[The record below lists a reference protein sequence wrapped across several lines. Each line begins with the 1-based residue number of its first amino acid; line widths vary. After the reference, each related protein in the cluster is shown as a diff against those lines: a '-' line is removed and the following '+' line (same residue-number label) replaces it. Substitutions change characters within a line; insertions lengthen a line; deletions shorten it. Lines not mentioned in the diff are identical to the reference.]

1 MIPQPTDKAAEALSL
16 AQAGQKNLLEL
27 NVAEGLIAQLIAG
40 HSPIETVV
48 VTNRLLRKNNANVET
63 LQAQGKLGPNETYI
77 GVKLIDQ
84 NIKTALPPLLSY
96 LKQSPRL
103 ATFSP
108 GNNGYLD
115 AEFTRV
121 MQPTGWEV
129 PYIEVLDGAELNGL
143 SYMQVRNDPTSLGS
157 VALKCIPF
165 DEIIYDRRLKSIQDS
180 PLVMIKHVVTSVS
193 FYDWDSFENFDKDSD
208 GYKNLAK
215 QLLSSAP
222 DAISD
227 NLVIFETYVKVSGL
241 VYRGWYYKGSKQWLK
256 APLPFSNGIE
266 ESVPQ
271 VSDNPE
277 DVMATPTLVRGPV
290 HLTYYPI
297 VVKSISI
304 TENTR
309 HIEIEGTAAD
319 SYNKQEAVTNL
330 MTDAV
335 NGCKNASRTMWSP
348 DGQNTDGAAPKQ
360 LQFTIA
366 RNAIWQTPMRAFTA
380 PWPDPMI
387 FKGIEGLIQ
396 QNATENNQ
404 VAWAVNNRKDTR
416 KTAAEI
422 TAATSQQS
430 LLTGTSALV
439 FSIFLRDLFT
449 MTWPIVQSA
458 AIAGRIQFLTKMP
471 EEEKQTALSKPY
483 EVKPAGDIDFAEREQ
498 RINMLLQDLP
508 MFQGT
513 PVGKLVMAEYI
524 RLRYPD
530 KATEWAEGLGQS
542 NDDQLIQ
549 GLAQALQAAVTSPE
563 GQLKPEF
570 APEQQ
575 ALQQLQQAV
584 QQRLAQTPNASQPQ
598 QGQSAPM
605 APQP

>member
-1 MIPQPTDKAAEALSL
+1 MIPQPTDKVAEDASL
-16 AQAGQKNLLEL
+16 ALAGQKNLLDL
-27 NVAEGLIAQLIAG
+27 SVADGLIANLIAS
-40 HSPIETVV
+40 HASIETVM
-48 VTNRLLRKNNANVET
+48 VTNRRLRKNTANVEA
-63 LQAQGKLGPNETYI
+63 LQASGKLGPNETFI

-129 PYIEVLDGAELNGL
+129 PYIQVLDGAELNGL
-143 SYMQVRNDPTSLGS
+143 SYMQVRNDPTTLGS
-157 VALKCIPF
+157 VTFKAIPF
-165 DEIIYDRRLKSIQDS
+165 DEIIYDRRLNTIQDS
-180 PLVMIKHVVTSVS
+180 PLVLIKHIVTSVS
-193 FYDWDSFENFDKDSD
+193 FYDWDSFENFDRESDS
-208 GYKNLAK
+208 YKNLAK
-215 QLLSSAP
+215 KLRSATP
-222 DAISD
+222 ETISD
-227 NLVIFETYVKVSGL
+227 NLVIFETYVKVKGL
-241 VYRGWYYKGSKQWLK
+241 VYRGWFVKDNKQWLK
-256 APLPFSNGIE
+256 SPLPFSNGIE

-277 DVMATPTLVRGPV
+277 DVMSTPTLVRGPV

-304 TENTR
+304 TENCC

-319 SYNKQEAVTNL
+319 AYNKQEAATNL
-330 MTDAV
+330 MTAAV
-335 NGCKNASRTMWSP
+335 NSCKLAAVTMWSP
-348 DGQNTDGAAPKQ
+348 DGQNVDGAAPAQ
-360 LQFTIA
+360 LQFTVA
-366 RNAIWQTPMRAFTA
+366 KNAIWKTPMRAFNA
-380 PWPDPMI
+380 PWPDPQI
-387 FKGIEGLIQ
+387 FKGIESLIQ

-416 KTAAEI
+416 KTATEI
-422 TAATSQQS
+422 SAAQSQQS

-458 AIAGRIQFLTKMP
+458 AIAGRIQFLSDMEPPAK
-471 EEEKQTALSKPY
+471 EEALNKPY
-483 EVKPAGDIDFAEREQ
+483 EVKPAGDIDFAEREK
-498 RINMLLQDLP
+498 RISMLAQDLP

-513 PVGKLVMAEYI
+513 PVGKLVMEEYV

-530 KATEWAEGLGQS
+530 KAAEWTKGLGAS

-549 GLAQALQAAVTSPE
+549 GLAQALQSSVMTPE

-570 APEQQ
+570 EQDK
-575 ALQQLQQAV
+575 ASFEQLQQAV
-584 QQRLAQTPNASQPQ
+584 QQRLAQTPNAQSQQSQP
-598 QGQSAPM
+598 A
-605 APQP
+605 

>member
-1 MIPQPTDKAAEALSL
+1 MIPQPTDKGAEAASL
-16 AQAGQKNLLEL
+16 ALAGQKNLLDL
-27 NVAEGLIAQLIAG
+27 NVADGLIANLLAG
-40 HSPIETVV
+40 HAPIETIV
-48 VTNRLLRKNNANVET
+48 VTNRKLRKNNANVET
-63 LQAQGKLGPNETYI
+63 LQAQGKLGPNETFI

-121 MQPTGWEV
+121 MQPPGWEV

-143 SYMQVRNDPTSLGS
+143 AYMQVRNDPLALGS
-157 VALKCIPF
+157 VSLKCIPF

-180 PLVMIKHVVTSVS
+180 PIVLIKHVVTSVS
-193 FYDWDSFENFDKDSD
+193 FYDWDSFENFDKESD
-208 GYKNLAK
+208 AYKTLAR
-215 QLLSSAP
+215 QLLSNNISEI
-222 DAISD
+222 ISD
-227 NLVIFETYVKVSGL
+227 NLTIFETYVKVSGL
-241 VYRGWYYKGSKQWLK
+241 VYRGWYYKSAKQWLK
-256 APLPFSNGIE
+256 APLPFSNGVE

-271 VSDNPE
+271 VSEAPE
-277 DVMATPTLVRGPV
+277 DVMATPTLVRQPA

-304 TENTR
+304 TEDTR
-309 HIEIEGTAAD
+309 HIEIEGAAAD
-319 SYNKQEAVTNL
+319 DYNKQEAVTNL
-330 MTDAV
+330 MTAAV
-335 NGCKNASRTMWSP
+335 NGCKQASVTMWSP
-348 DGQNTDGAAPKQ
+348 DGQNVDGAAPKQ
-360 LQFTIA
+360 IAFTIA
-366 RNAIWQTPMRAFTA
+366 KNAIWQTPMKAFTA

-416 KTAAEI
+416 KTAEEI
-422 TAATSQQS
+422 KAASSQQN

-458 AIAGRIQFLTKMP
+458 ALAGRIQFLPNMKP
-471 EEEKQTALSKPY
+471 DEKEEALKKQY
-483 EVKPAGDIDFAEREQ
+483 EVKPAGDIDFAEREN

-513 PVGKLVMAEYI
+513 PVGKLIMAEYI

-530 KATEWAEGLGQS
+530 KAAEWSQGLGQS
-542 NDDQLIQ
+542 NDDQLIKA
-549 GLAQALQAAVTSPE
+549 LAMALQEAVTTPE

-575 ALQQLQQAV
+575 SLQQLQQAV
-584 QQRLAQTPNASQPQ
+584 QQRLAQTPNAQPQ
-598 QGQSAPM
+598 QG
-605 APQP
+605 

>member
-1 MIPQPTDKAAEALSL
+1 MIPQPIDKAAEASSL
-16 AQAGQKNLLEL
+16 ALAGQKNLLDI
-27 NVAEGLIAQLIAG
+27 NVAEGLITQLLAG
-40 HSPIETVV
+40 HAPIETVI
-48 VTNRLLRKNNANVET
+48 VTNRRLRKNNANVES
-63 LQAQGKLGPNETYI
+63 LQAQGKLGPNETFI

-115 AEFTRV
+115 AEFTRI

-143 SYMQVRNDPTSLGS
+143 SYMQVRNDPTAIGS
-157 VALKCIPF
+157 VSLKAIPF

-180 PLVMIKHVVTSVS
+180 PLVLVKHIVTSVS

-208 GYKNLAK
+208 SYKTLAR
-215 QLLSSAP
+215 QLLSSSP
-222 DAISD
+222 EAISD
-227 NLVIFETYVKVSGL
+227 NLVIFETYVKVKGL
-241 VYRGWYYKGSKQWLK
+241 VYRGWYYKNSKQWLK
-256 APLPFSNGIE
+256 SPLPFSNGIE

-271 VSDNPE
+271 VSEAPE
-277 DVMATPTLVRGPV
+277 DVMATPVMAREAT

-304 TENTR
+304 TENTC
-309 HIEIEGTAAD
+309 HIEIEGTASDA
-319 SYNKQEAVTNL
+319 YNKQEAVTNL
-330 MTDAV
+330 MTAAV
-335 NGCKNASRTMWSP
+335 NGCKQAAVTMWSP
-348 DGQNTDGAAPKQ
+348 DGQNIDGAAPAQ

-366 RNAIWQTPMRAFTA
+366 KNAIWKTPMKAFTA
-380 PWPDPMI
+380 PWPDPQI
-387 FKGIEGLIQ
+387 FRGIESLIQ

-449 MTWPIVQSA
+449 MAWPIVQSA
-458 AIAGRIQFLTKMP
+458 AIAGRIQFLPDMKPP
-471 EEEKQTALSKPY
+471 EKEEALKKPY
-483 EVKPAGDIDFAEREQ
+483 EVKPAGDIDFAEREK
-498 RINMLLQDLP
+498 RIGMLAQDLP

-530 KATEWAEGLGQS
+530 KAAEWAEGLGQS

-549 GLAQALQAAVTSPE
+549 GLAQALQSSVMTPE

-570 APEQQ
+570 EQDK
-575 ALQQLQQAV
+575 ASFEQLQQAV
-584 QQRLAQTPNASQPQ
+584 QQRLAQTPNAAQPQ
-598 QGQSAPM
+598 QGQPA
-605 APQP
+605 